1 MAHASAPIPVPAL
14 PSEPVQRF
22 TGPLARFLHIQAA
35 SGIVLLIFT
44 VLALFLANSQWSE
57 PFLALWKT
65 KVGFTFGSFEFTHS
79 LKHWIND
86 GLMTIFFFVVGLE
99 VKREMA
105 VGELRELRQAS
116 LPIAAAIGGMVAP
129 AGLYLAFQAGEP
141 GARGWGIPMATDIA
155 FVVGCLALL
164 GERVPHGLRIL
175 MLSLAIVDDIGA
187 ILVIAVGYSGALNL
201 VALALGGAG
210 IAGVLA
216 MQRLGVRSVGLYSI
230 VGVGIWF
237 AFHES
242 GIHAT
247 IAGVILGVLTPVR
260 SWVSQGLWTEMA
272 SSAMSFLRGEDAAEA
287 QRRQVLERVEAASR
301 ESRSPQERLEGM
313 LHPWVSFV
321 IMPLFAFAN
330 AGVPVQLGAF
340 GEPIAVAVM
349 VGLGVGKPLG
359 VVLACLLAVKLGI
372 ARLPERVTWS
382 AIVAGGFLAGIGF
395 TMALFI
401 AGLALDAELLDTAK
415 IGILGGSALSAVV
428 GMVLLVAVLPKPA
441 GAEAGLAHS
450 Q

>member
-1 MAHASAPIPVPAL
+1 MAHASAPLPVPAL
-14 PSEPVQRF
+14 PSEPVQRL
-22 TGPLARFLHIQAA
+22 TEPLARFLHIQAA
-35 SGIVLLIFT
+35 SGIVLLAFT
-44 VLALFLANSQWSE
+44 LLALFLANSEWAE
-57 PFLALWKT
+57 PFLGFWKT
-65 KVGFTFGSFEFTHS
+65 KLGFKVGSFEFTHS

-116 LPIAAAIGGMVAP
+116 LPIAAAIGGMLAP

-141 GARGWGIPMATDIA
+141 GADGWGIPMATDIA

-164 GERVPHGLRIL
+164 GDRVPHGLRIL

-187 ILVIAVGYSGALNL
+187 ILVIAIGYSGALDL

-216 MQRLGVRSVGLYSI
+216 MQRLGVRSVGLYAI

-260 SWVSQGLWTEMA
+260 RWVSPGLWTDTAGE
-272 SSAMSFLRGEDAAEA
+272 AMRFLRGDDAAEA
-287 QRRQVLERVEAASR
+287 QRRLVLERLERATREA
-301 ESRSPQERLEGM
+301 RSPQERLEQA

-349 VGLGVGKPLG
+349 VGLGVGKPVG
-359 VVLACLLAVKLGI
+359 VVLACFLAVKLGL

-382 AIVAGGFLAGIGF
+382 AVVAGGFLAGIGF

-401 AGLALDAELLDTAK
+401 AGLALNEELLDTAK

-428 GMVLLVAVLPKPA
+428 GMALLVAVLPKAAVSGPA
-441 GAEAGLAHS
+441 PAA
-450 Q
+450 